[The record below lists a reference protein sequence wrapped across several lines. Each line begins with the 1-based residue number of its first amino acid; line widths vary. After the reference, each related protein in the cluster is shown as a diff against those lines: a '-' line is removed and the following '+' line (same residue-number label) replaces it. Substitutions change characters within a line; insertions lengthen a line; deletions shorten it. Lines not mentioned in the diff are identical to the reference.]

1 MRRQVVSRCDARDA
15 TTHYDHV
22 RRYCCGF
29 HTAIRPAHSMS
40 VVVGSILQLGQ
51 LTRCLSLLVHSTNT
65 ANMRRNQR
73 EEIH

>member
-40 VVVGSILQLGQ
+40 VVVGSLD
-51 LTRCLSLLVHSTNT
+51 
-65 ANMRRNQR
+65 
-73 EEIH
+73 